1 MHNESEI
8 VPNHNHSM
16 IQVGLPHP
24 QFDVSLCGA
33 STPNIDKISDLYSH
47 FQGPPDHSSNLSTKN
62 NNGAL
67 EMPSMQPSGF
77 GNLLLNKKRNL
88 YSDLISMSDE
98 SLPSNQV
105 PVQGFSCGIS
115 YGNYSHQGMTAQRS
129 ALPLESEARQENEG
143 WHELTLRKVLKPA
156 PSDPDTSLD
165 PLEQKFLYSTDDNI
179 FGSSFSR
186 SIDNG
191 LETFAS
197 TALEH
202 ASYID
207 RFPTIQSGSWSAL
220 MQSAVAE
227 TSSGD
232 GGLQEE
238 WSGLNFQNSELL
250 TDNQT
255 SNYIGIVKQNSNW
268 VDTDLQN
275 SSLLSVKTEIVL
287 DDSNINGS
295 SPGFQ
300 QSNPQYLRQKE
311 GNHSESSHVSNQYSP
326 TNNSLYNCQQKHPTG
341 CSQLFQGSSFPKIR
355 SGQRKEHS
363 KNDVCH
369 LSNNSQPGLNS
380 SDHEL
385 RGTIWPHGSTLC
397 EIQKPFDQ
405 VDHQMMA
412 VQQNIHGY
420 SIESEKI
427 SSGMNDEPI
436 QVLRASSDLYS
447 QSMIYQASN
456 TMLDLLNKDR
466 TSINHAP
473 EMHLSA
479 KISAQNESPR
489 TETSVAAC
497 AKPCNN
503 SPISLDQRTLQSSLA
518 VGNSCSTYPP
528 GHNVNDRF
536 ENQHAPAS
544 LKPIDLATN
553 GLVYS
558 SDSSMLKNADFI
570 SSELPVLKNQQ
581 VTQAA
586 VTSVSSQH
594 VGFPTGLFSQWVDVT
609 TQPYALSSKP
619 QKSPNFFRSL
629 NSEDSSLET
638 RSVLPN
644 EQSSINS
651 SRHEFIAQRFCASSG
666 KPEYHEQQLVAE
678 SFIQKDSTEII
689 NSFSVSS
696 YNHDQDLYREN
707 HLEANVVACSSLMT
721 QSHQPSNKLEQ
732 NDTESPYQSLISL
745 QSAQYIS
752 KHDGTVKNGQLF
764 PIYDSKAAS
773 NTVKRFSGMAI
784 ESSMLPSIAATF
796 IVSEQSSPNK
806 LPSYA
811 TCQNMAVSK
820 PKKRKVAFDMVPWHK
835 EVQYDSF
842 MLQNIRVAELEWAE
856 ASSRRPEEVK
866 NEFEILEDMQSRFR
880 AKRRLVFATQLMQQ
894 VFQPAP
900 AVILSSDACSNC
912 DGVTYFAARFSFAD
926 ACLVTSN
933 SQMPSDGNGMSPDK
947 LKSYKRCIA
956 SDFSE
961 AVEGLVDKVK
971 KLEGELLR
979 MDKSLSI
986 VDIKVESHELEK
998 FSIINRFAK
1007 FHIMAQPTG
1016 ADSIASNGT
1025 SKVSKKYPQRYVSA
1039 RPMPK
1044 TVPEGTDLLILHVK
1058 EDWGKFPEISASES
1072 GFMTSHLHLTFKG
1085 WGTRLSYIKIVS
1097 SLHSLFL
1104 CILFE

>member
-1 MHNESEI
+1 
-8 VPNHNHSM
+8 
-16 IQVGLPHP
+16 
-24 QFDVSLCGA
+24 
-33 STPNIDKISDLYSH
+33 
-47 FQGPPDHSSNLSTKN
+47 
-62 NNGAL
+62 
-67 EMPSMQPSGF
+67 
-77 GNLLLNKKRNL
+77 
-88 YSDLISMSDE
+88 MSDE

-115 YGNYSHQGMTAQRS
+115 YGNYSHQGMTDQRS
-129 ALPLESEARQENEG
+129 ALPLESEVRQENEG

-165 PLEQKFLYSTDDNI
+165 PLEQKFLYSTDENI
-179 FGSSFSR
+179 LGSSFSR

-191 LETFAS
+191 LEKFAS

-202 ASYID
+202 ASYTD

-275 SSLLSVKTEIVL
+275 SSLLSVRTEIVP

-311 GNHSESSHVSNQYSP
+311 GFHSESLHVSNQYSP
-326 TNNSLYNCQQKHPTG
+326 TNNSLYSCQQKHPTG

-355 SGQRKEHS
+355 LGQRKEHS
-363 KNDVCH
+363 KNYVCH
-369 LSNNSQPGLNS
+369 LSNKSQPGLNS

-405 VDHQMMA
+405 VDHQMM
-412 VQQNIHGY
+412 VDQQNIHGY

-466 TSINHAP
+466 LSINHAP

-479 KISAQNESPR
+479 KISAHNESPR

-503 SPISLDQRTLQSSLA
+503 SPISLDQRTPQSSLP
-518 VGNSCSTYPP
+518 VGNSCSTYPS

-558 SDSSMLKNADFI
+558 SDSSMLKNANFI

-594 VGFPTGLFSQWVDVT
+594 VGFPTGLFSRWVDVT
-609 TQPYALSSKP
+609 TQPFALSSKP

-629 NSEDSSLET
+629 NSENISLKT
-638 RSVLPN
+638 SSVLPN
-644 EQSSINS
+644 EQPSINS
-651 SRHEFIAQRFCASSG
+651 PGQEYNAQGFCASSA

-678 SFIQKDSTEII
+678 SFLQKDSTEII

-707 HLEANVVACSSLMT
+707 HLEANVVASSSLMT

-732 NDTESPYQSLISL
+732 NDIESPYQSLISL
-745 QSAQYIS
+745 QLAQYIS
-752 KHDGTVKNGQLF
+752 KHDGTLKNGQLF
-764 PIYDSKAAS
+764 PIYDSKAPS

-835 EVQYDSF
+835 EVKYDSF

-866 NEFEILEDMQSRFR
+866 NEVEILEDMQSRFR

-912 DGVTYFAARFSFAD
+912 DGVTYFASRFSFAD

-933 SQMPSDGNGMSPDK
+933 SQMPSDGNAMSRDK
-947 LKSYKRCIA
+947 LKTYKRCTA

-961 AVEGLVDKVK
+961 AVEGLVGKVK

-979 MDKSLSI
+979 MDESLSI
-986 VDIKVESHELEK
+986 VDIKVESQELAK

-1016 ADSIASNGT
+1016 ADSVASNGT

-1039 RPMPK
+1039 HPIPK

-1085 WGTRLSYIKIVS
+1085 WSRDGELG
-1097 SLHSLFL
+1097 SLK
-1104 CILFE
+1104 